1 MIFLLGVLLGL
12 GLAPQDNRLQ
22 RLELRVQGPL
32 SEVRLDCGSAGA
44 TLWRG
49 EILGGESRV
58 LTLPV
63 PVSKARAGE
72 LKIEVRGGGSAEVES
87 WLLEH
92 APLPRFLHARALS
105 GPRPPVRRLGLSAA
119 LMLVL
124 AGVGGLGLRRR
135 PLWALVWGS
144 AGALALVLL
153 PRTEAT
159 SPGALRI
166 FEGQREGQ
174 TIRWLRTDAGIAS
187 LILPEETSLLRVLT
201 PALAP
206 GQGRTPINFT
216 VDDGGSGG
224 AGGAGLIRVS
234 TPAGTRLAGS
244 FECRRLMG
252 ILQPDILGFGS
263 LTRVWSRGLFGGGD
277 DPWIHHGP
285 WALGTALPAP
295 LPGPAPPGWL
305 SAGLPQGR
313 GILLAQV
320 AGTGPGGGD
329 PRAESVWV
337 RMVGFGELGRWPIRR
352 RSDR

>member
-1 MIFLLGVLLGL
+1 MMILLGILVGL

-44 TLWRG
+44 ALWQG
-49 EILGGESRV
+49 EVLAGESRV

-63 PVSKARAGE
+63 PVSSARAGE
-72 LKIEVRGGGSAEVES
+72 LTIDVRGGGSAEGES
-87 WLLEH
+87 WLVEN
-92 APLPRFLHARALS
+92 APLPGFLYSRALS

-119 LMLVL
+119 LLLVL

-135 PLWALVWGS
+135 PRWALVFGS

-153 PRTEAT
+153 PRTEPT
-159 SPGALRI
+159 TPGALRI

-201 PALAP
+201 PGMVP
-206 GQGRTPINFT
+206 GQGSTPINFI
-216 VDDGGSGG
+216 VDDRGPGGGG
-224 AGGAGLIRVS
+224 GVPLIQVS
-234 TPAGTRLAGS
+234 SPAGTRLAAS
-244 FECRRLMG
+244 FESRRLIG
-252 ILQPDILGFGS
+252 ILEPDMLSFGA
-263 LTRVWSRGLFGGGD
+263 LTRVWSRGLSADGND
-277 DPWIHHGP
+277 LWNHHGP
-285 WALGTALPAP
+285 WALGTVLPDP
-295 LPGPAPPGWL
+295 LPGPGPPGWL

-313 GILLAQV
+313 GILLARV

-337 RMVGFGELGRWPIRR
+337 RMVGFGE
-352 RSDR
+352 